1 VESWVKPMQ
10 SEQRLHEVLCITMV
24 VLKALMKT
32 FEMNISDMTVVF
44 WSTIHEE
51 KNRSTNLDVVL
62 DERNKS
68 PTDEVF

>member
-1 VESWVKPMQ
+1 
-10 SEQRLHEVLCITMV
+10 MV